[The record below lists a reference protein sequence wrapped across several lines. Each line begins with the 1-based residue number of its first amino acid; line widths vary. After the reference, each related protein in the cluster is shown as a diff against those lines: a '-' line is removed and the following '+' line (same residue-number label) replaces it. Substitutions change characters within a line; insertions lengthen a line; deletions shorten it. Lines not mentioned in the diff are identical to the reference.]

1 MNDQVKTADGY
12 NFGGTSYKNEERTNS
27 QGQKYSVAIPISS
40 VVSQAP
46 QPQFQT
52 PVQQAPTDYNSMTTD
67 IATPYDIAVQ
77 QQQQNQLNAPADIT
91 NLMNTIAGKSA
102 FEAQQNEATGLN
114 TANQEA
120 IRKAAEISALGKQA
134 AAAQQENISQG
145 RQLGSVSSFVAG
157 QGAEIERNRAIKALS
172 LGAELDAIQGNIAVA
187 QSKVKQAVDAQYA
200 GKELALAN
208 KLKMFELNQSILG
221 NLTSQ
226 QQKAFEQAK
235 YKVEQEQK
243 RLTEE
248 KRSKEDIQNMIIE
261 ATPNAP
267 ANIVANAKKLAESG
281 ASKLAV
287 AQALGVYGGDY
298 LKNELLKEQI
308 KTQVSN
314 RATDELQRKK
324 ILAEISNIDT
334 KTSNLTPQK
343 TGVVTAPN
351 GDAIGIPT
359 ETLSAIGRLKLNEGQ
374 ANAVAFTS
382 RMIQSAKALDSQLG
396 AINPNGGFYE
406 TSGYDP
412 TSAGSSIGRMVG
424 SDQSRV
430 YTTNSADFIRAKLRK
445 ESGATITDEEMSAD
459 SRIYTPSGAGL
470 DEKDLKLA
478 QIKRD
483 EAIKSMIAQAGAA
496 ALYLQQYY
504 EQSKTQGDIFMSENP
519 QLNEWYKNTKSAIQ
533 TSTAQ
538 VSTGGG
544 TYGFSDNQK

>member
-12 NFGGTSYKNEERTNS
+12 NFGGTSYKNEERTDS
-27 QGQKYSVAIPISS
+27 QGKKYSVAIPISS

-298 LKNELLKEQI
+298 LKTALLKEQI
-308 KTQVSN
+308 QTERAQRNKIYSDMAVTASTQSKAEADSWVTNIASGKAKLSDVPAKLKSLVSLGLSQTAISSPETKAKIEASQSVYDLAQELLTAEGKGGAVGAGFGKALGAVIPGYDGTAFAGTD
-314 RATDELQRKK
+314 RATYEAKFSQLKDT
-324 ILAEISNIDT
+324 LAS
-334 KTSNLTPQK
+334 SNLDK
-343 TGVVTAPN
+343 LKGAMSDKDIEFLRNIGTA
-351 GDAIGIPT
+351 
-359 ETLSAIGRLKLNEGQ
+359 LKLEMPESAFDAELKKVQKVMTNVPGVKPKAVENKFSKSLGQ
-374 ANAVAFTS
+374 STQQ
-382 RMIQSAKALDSQLG
+382 ILG
-396 AINPNGGFYE
+396 TEIINNV
-406 TSGYDP
+406 TDD
-412 TSAGSSIGRMVG
+412 GSI
-424 SDQSRV
+424 
-430 YTTNSADFIRAKLRK
+430 DFKL
-445 ESGATITDEEMSAD
+445 
-459 SRIYTPSGAGL
+459 P
-470 DEKDLKLA
+470 
-478 QIKRD
+478 
-483 EAIKSMIAQAGAA
+483 
-496 ALYLQQYY
+496 
-504 EQSKTQGDIFMSENP
+504 
-519 QLNEWYKNTKSAIQ
+519 
-533 TSTAQ
+533 
-538 VSTGGG
+538 
-544 TYGFSDNQK
+544 